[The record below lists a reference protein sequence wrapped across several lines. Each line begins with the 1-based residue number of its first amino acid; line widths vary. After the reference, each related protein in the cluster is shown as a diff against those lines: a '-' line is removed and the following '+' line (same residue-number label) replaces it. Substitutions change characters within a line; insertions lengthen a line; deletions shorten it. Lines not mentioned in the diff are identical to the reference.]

1 MYVPSFSDLKIQG
14 NKNQKEKKTY
24 AHIYLPSSALFIC
37 HTLLI
42 FHGEILNVLN
52 IRCTKSIVF
61 PSQKSKNCRLPINI
75 AVSSLTNK
83 LIPNPSRM
91 FQLSSIN
98 FILRKETSFAR
109 MGNLHKVSYLEVN
122 ILTFYRISC

>member
-14 NKNQKEKKTY
+14 NKNRKEKKTY

-122 ILTFYRISC
+122 KLTFYRISC